1 MYSRDPTRINA
12 VVLPVTAQKQESG
25 NLSDFVFVLRAH
37 ISNITHAG
45 YAACES
51 LHRIIKLTYD
61 FVNSLYEPLDF
72 GASHFLIIISDL
84 SLVKEEKMFR
94 YLNIFCN
101 YLVEISNRG
110 DGV

>member
-1 MYSRDPTRINA
+1 
-12 VVLPVTAQKQESG
+12 
-25 NLSDFVFVLRAH
+25 LSDFVFVLRAH

-51 LHRIIKLTYD
+51 LHSIIKLTYD

-72 GASHFLIIISDL
+72 GASHCLIIISDF

-110 DGV
+110 DGLEKCSERERERENFVSTNIALCV